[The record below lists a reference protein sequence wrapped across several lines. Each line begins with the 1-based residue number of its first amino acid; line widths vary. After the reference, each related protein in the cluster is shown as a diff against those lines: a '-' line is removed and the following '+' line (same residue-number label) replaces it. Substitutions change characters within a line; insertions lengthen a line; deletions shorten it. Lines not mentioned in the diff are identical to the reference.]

1 LHDLQCR
8 YLRTGIP
15 VERTPNGIENG
26 NGMHDGA
33 DSAHGGWT
41 FLTNHAHVMIALAQ
55 DSEMRV
61 RDLAAAVG
69 ITERAAQRIVGELVE
84 AGYLS
89 REKQGR
95 RNRYHLNHDLPL
107 RHPLEG
113 HHPVGDLLSA
123 LAEGPRRE
131 VVGVRMRRAR

>member
-1 LHDLQCR
+1 
-8 YLRTGIP
+8 
-15 VERTPNGIENG
+15 
-26 NGMHDGA
+26 
-33 DSAHGGWT
+33 
-41 FLTNHAHVMIALAQ
+41 MIALAQ

-95 RNRYHLNHDLPL
+95 RNRYHLNPELPL

-113 HHPVGDLLSA
+113 HHSIGTVLSA
-123 LAEGPRRE
+123 LSDYPSRE
-131 VVGVRMRRAR
+131 VVGARVRRSR